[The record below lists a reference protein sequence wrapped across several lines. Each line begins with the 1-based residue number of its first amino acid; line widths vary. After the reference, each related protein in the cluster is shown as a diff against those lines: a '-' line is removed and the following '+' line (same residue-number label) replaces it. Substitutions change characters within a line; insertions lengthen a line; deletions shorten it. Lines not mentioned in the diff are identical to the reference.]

1 MLSASRKSVIGVKQI
16 MDSILALSTF
26 ALAVFTAIMARATFK
41 LVSESREASF
51 RQIGIQTWL
60 EFTKRFDSAEI
71 FKARAE
77 LAKLIRSYTQTE
89 NKHAKISETVFN
101 FFEDLGTAYRLGYVD
116 KKLASES
123 FGFHACRWWEA
134 SKTYVDHERRRHGE
148 DKTLFADFEK
158 IAGELRLP
166 GEVIHADELDLFL
179 TDEANL
185 AVG

>member
-1 MLSASRKSVIGVKQI
+1 MFLASRKSVIGVKKI

-41 LVSESREASF
+41 LASESREASY
-51 RQIGIQTWL
+51 RQIGVQTWL
-60 EFTKRFDSAEI
+60 EFTKRFDSVEVI
-71 FKARAE
+71 KARVE
-77 LAKLIRSYTQTE
+77 LAKLIRNYTPNE
-89 NKHAKISETVFN
+89 NKHAKISETVLN

-134 SKTYVDHERRRHGE
+134 AKTYVDHERRRHSE
-148 DKTLFADFEK
+148 DKTLFADFERL
-158 IAGELRLP
+158 AGGWRLP
-166 GEVIHADELDLFL
+166 DEVIHADELNLFL

-185 AVG
+185 ALD

>member
-1 MLSASRKSVIGVKQI
+1 MLSTSRKSVMGVKEI

-26 ALAVFTAIMARATFK
+26 ALAVFTALMARATFK
-41 LVSESREASF
+41 LASESREASF

-60 EFTKRFDSAEI
+60 EFTKRFDSAETI
-71 FKARAE
+71 RARVE
-77 LAKLIRSYTQTE
+77 LAKRIRSYTPSE
-89 NKHAKISETVFN
+89 NKHAKISETVLN

-134 SKTYVDHERRRHGE
+134 AKTYVDHERRRHGE

-158 IAGELRLP
+158 LAGALRLP
-166 GEVIHADELDLFL
+166 DEVIHADELSLFL

-185 AVG
+185 AVD